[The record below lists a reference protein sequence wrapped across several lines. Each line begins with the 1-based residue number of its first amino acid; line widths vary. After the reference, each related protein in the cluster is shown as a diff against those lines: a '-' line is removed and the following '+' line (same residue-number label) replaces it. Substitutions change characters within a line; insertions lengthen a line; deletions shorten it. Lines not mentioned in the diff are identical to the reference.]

1 MECLREMVIKKNL
14 TKFNVFEFTR
24 KFFNMRWEENLYFK
38 AFCER
43 MVHGGEQG
51 TTRLKAYP
59 KKNVLFTS
67 PIVYDGRKKYICLH

>member
-1 MECLREMVIKKNL
+1 
-14 TKFNVFEFTR
+14 
-24 KFFNMRWEENLYFK
+24 MRWEENLYFK